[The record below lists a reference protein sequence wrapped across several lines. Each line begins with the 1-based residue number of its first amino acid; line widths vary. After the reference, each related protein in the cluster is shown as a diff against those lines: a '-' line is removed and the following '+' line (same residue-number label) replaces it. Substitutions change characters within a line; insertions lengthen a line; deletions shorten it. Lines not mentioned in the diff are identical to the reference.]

1 MADTIAEKTRL
12 VEWVASLAKKDGADE
27 VSVDIDNRREIEVEY
42 RDGQLDKLKDSK
54 QNSLTL
60 GIYAGSRYSSSST
73 NDLRRETLPD
83 FIKNAIAETQY
94 LGEDE
99 FRSLPDPEYYPKETP
114 GDLNINDPQYESIT
128 SEQRVDLSRKIEEA
142 ALFQSDQIISVTSS
156 YGDTYY
162 ETVKLN
168 SNGFSG
174 SSKGTYYQMGA
185 SATVRDPAGGRPQ
198 DYCRVTVRHFDSLLN
213 PEAVGKEA
221 VERALAKVGQAK
233 IDSGR
238 YPVLVE
244 NRVAGMPVRRLFNPM
259 GARAIQQKQSCLQGK
274 LNEKIASANLTLTDD
289 PLMPGGMD
297 SRYYDD
303 EGLALHKRTLIEKGV
318 LKTYLIDNYYGR
330 KLEMKPNTGGTC
342 NLTFAQGR
350 RSLDDM
356 ISRMKMGVLINGFI
370 GGNMNPVTG
379 DFSFG
384 ITGILIRDGKRAK
397 PINEMNVSGNIL
409 DFWQL
414 LDETGND
421 PYPYSSIM
429 SPTLRFRDIQ
439 LSGV

>member
-12 VEWVASLAKKDGADE
+12 AEWVASLAKKDGADE
-27 VSVDIDNRREIEVEY
+27 VSVDINNSREIEVEY
-42 RDGQLDKLKDSK
+42 RDGQLDKLKESK

-73 NDLRRETLPD
+73 NDLRRETVPD

-94 LGEDE
+94 LGVDE

-128 SEQRVDLSRKIEEA
+128 SEQRVGLSRKIEEA
-142 ALFQSDQIISVTSS
+142 ALSLSDQIISVTSS

-162 ETVKLN
+162 ETVKLH

-185 SATVRDPAGGRPQ
+185 SATVRDPDGGRPE
-198 DYCRVTVRHFDSLLN
+198 DYCSVTVRHFDSLLN
-213 PEAVGKEA
+213 PEDVGKEA
-221 VERALAKVGQAK
+221 VERALAKVGQTK

-238 YPVLVE
+238 YAALIE
-244 NRVAGMPVRRLFNPM
+244 NRVAGMVLRRLLSPM

-274 LNEKIASANLTLTDD
+274 LNEKIASASLTLTDD
-289 PLMPGGMD
+289 PLMPGGMN
-297 SRYYDD
+297 SRYYDS
-303 EGLALHKRTLIEKGV
+303 EGLALQKRTLIEKGV
-318 LKTYLIDNYYGR
+318 LKTYLVDNYYGR
-330 KLEMKPNTGGTC
+330 KLEIKPNTGSTS
-342 NLTFAQGR
+342 NLTFAQGS
-350 RSLDDM
+350 RSLEAM
-356 ISRMKMGVLINGFI
+356 IKRMKMGILINGFI

-384 ITGILIRDGKRAK
+384 IIGILIRDGKRAK
-397 PINEMNVSGNIL
+397 PINEMNISGNIL
-409 DFWQL
+409 DFWKL

-421 PYPYSSIM
+421 PYTYSSIL